1 MKLDKIFYWIGY
13 KVSNHPILVIIT
25 SLSIMAVI
33 LGGIMFLEFDVKF
46 TFKIIINLFRMTL
59 KDYG

>member
-13 KVSNHPILVIIT
+13 KVSKHPILVIIT
-25 SLSIMAVI
+25 SLSIMAII

-46 TFKIIINLFRMTL
+46 TFNIIINYLE
-59 KDYG
+59 